1 MFDLRVFKLAVGRTV
16 MTTSSIHRWTM
27 YSGEKVLNC
36 QERIKRCHSMNFEDY
51 SFDKAKLDDKAK
63 LGTKRH
69 SNSKYHHELYGDDDI
84 GIYMLTFG

>member
-1 MFDLRVFKLAVGRTV
+1 MFDLRVYKIATSRSV
-16 MTTSSIHRWTM
+16 MTSSLLHRWTM

-36 QERIKRCHSMNFEDY
+36 QERIRRCHSMNFEDY
-51 SFDKAKLDDKAK
+51 SFDIKATPRTTNKI
-63 LGTKRH
+63 H